1 MWRLVFLKDGK
12 RRALLQGLRMRTIFA
27 LSLLAL
33 GFIPVGSAFALPG
46 ENARD
51 SGTPPAVRPPSVDR
65 NQPQAYPYVYRQAG
79 YLATMGPLPMRF
91 GPASPTGN
99 ERTPPRVPFAN
110 KKHELSETAESLAR
124 TEAIE
129 TYRSIHGR
137 LLPVPS
143 GASPG
148 GAVPHSSFMEQGNI
162 STGSN
167 EVLEFFQLPPPEAD
181 VQKRQNRFLF
191 DPVPPF
197 SSAQPPSAGTQPPSR
212 ATYQKN

>member
-1 MWRLVFLKDGK
+1 
-12 RRALLQGLRMRTIFA
+12 MRTTFV
-27 LSLLAL
+27 LSLLAF
-33 GFIPVGSAFALPG
+33 GFIPLGSAFALPG
-46 ENARD
+46 ENVRD
-51 SGTPPAVRPPSVDR
+51 TATPPSVRPPANERS
-65 NQPQAYPYVYRQAG
+65 QPQVYPYVYRKAG

-91 GPASPTGN
+91 GPASPNGN

-110 KKHELSETAESLAR
+110 KKHELSETAEALAR

-129 TYRSIHGR
+129 TYRSVHGR
-137 LLPVPS
+137 LLPVPAGS
-143 GASPG
+143 SAG
-148 GAVPHSSFMEQGNI
+148 GVPANSSFMDQGNI

-167 EVLEFFQLPPPEAD
+167 EVLEFFQLPQPEPE

-197 SSAQPPSAGTQPPSR
+197 SAAQPPSLGTQPPSR